1 MPQVWTSLFDKG
13 VGDDA
18 AARASARNGIFAM
31 INNVSV
37 ADKNKILISD
47 EIVAFLAR
55 AFEDGWKFTHSVFDM
70 LDDAK
75 KVQVRAAA
83 LCSTLCVSLPPTDR
97 VPLHSCR
104 RCGHPFFARG

>member
-18 AARASARNGIFAM
+18 AARASARNGIVTM
-31 INNVSV
+31 INDAFE
-37 ADKNKILISD
+37 ADANKILTSD
-47 EIVAFLAR
+47 KIVAFMAR
-55 AFEDGWKFTHSVFDM
+55 AFKDGWKDASWVFNK

-75 KVQVRAAA
+75 KVQVRTAA

-104 RCGHPFFARG
+104 SCGHPFLTRG